1 MTKKEIFLSASK
13 VKLLE
18 ECSWKYWCNYHLGI
32 PQAKNEGAIRGTIC
46 HLIFELL
53 IKDRHSKH
61 FHCIL
66 KDRGINNCLVIKR
79 LVIKHLE
86 KDNVNTEENY
96 NLISD
101 MLYIGLGLEFYGGN
115 GKVEDTEVEFSIRN
129 ESPTYK
135 IRGFID
141 KPVSYD
147 KGKKLKIIDYKSSKK
162 KFSALELE
170 GNIQAMAYTLAAK
183 TLWPKS
189 EDVMVEFQ
197 FLRFPK
203 QPLQQIKINEDQLRG
218 FEYYLEHVYKIAS
231 NFKEDDAKV
240 NYASS
245 DRKKSWLCKAGR
257 TWRCPYLDPMEY
269 YALLDGEGNVI
280 KTSLNKDFNIGE
292 GQSVKTLK
300 YDGCPAHFHQNK
312 GQEIKDS
319 FDF

>member
-1 MTKKEIFLSASK
+1 
-13 VKLLE
+13 
-18 ECSWKYWCNYHLGI
+18 
-32 PQAKNEGAIRGTIC
+32 
-46 HLIFELL
+46 
-53 IKDRHSKH
+53 
-61 FHCIL
+61 
-66 KDRGINNCLVIKR
+66 
-79 LVIKHLE
+79 
-86 KDNVNTEENY
+86 
-96 NLISD
+96 
-101 MLYIGLGLEFYGGN
+101 
-115 GKVEDTEVEFSIRN
+115 
-129 ESPTYK
+129 
-135 IRGFID
+135 
-141 KPVSYD
+141 
-147 KGKKLKIIDYKSSKK
+147 
-162 KFSALELE
+162 
-170 GNIQAMAYTLAAK
+170 MAYTRAAK

-203 QPLQQIKINEDQLRG
+203 QPLQQIKINEEQLRG

-245 DRKKSWLCKAGR
+245 DRKKSWLCKAGI
-257 TWRCPYLDPMEY
+257 TGRCPYLDPMEY